1 MMNCINL
8 GIAKFSSEEVSRCGK
23 VGSRDLS
30 ALSNLKRGITHKLG
44 TNIHMAWGSPNGFTG

>member
-44 TNIHMAWGSPNGFTG
+44 TNIHMA